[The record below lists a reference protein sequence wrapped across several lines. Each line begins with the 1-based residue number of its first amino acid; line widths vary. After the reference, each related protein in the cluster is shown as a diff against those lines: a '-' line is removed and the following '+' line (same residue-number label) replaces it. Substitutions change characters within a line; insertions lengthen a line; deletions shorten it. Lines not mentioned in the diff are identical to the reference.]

1 MVESPL
7 AFRSL
12 PLALTVL
19 APPVAA
25 EPALSV
31 DVVEEV

>member
-1 MVESPL
+1 MAPL

-19 APPVAA
+19 APSVAA
-25 EPALSV
+25 EPALTI
-31 DVVEEV
+31 DVTEEV